1 MLRWIAVVLLTL
13 VAPVAARAAG
23 FEVPVQGSQSLRLA
37 IATPQNRGLDPA
49 VASAV
54 RSTVERDLDMT
65 GYFDLVPV
73 DAHLE
78 RGKGAEPGEFTFDD
92 WATIRVAA
100 LAKLRLTPPGGDCDR
115 AQVCLDV
122 FVYDVFGQTKLA
134 GKRLRANVSDTTAL
148 AHQAA
153 NVILLAL
160 VGETG
165 FFGETIAAVSERTG
179 NKEIVT
185 LPIGGGPT
193 VAQTRNGSL
202 NLSPAWD
209 AARSR
214 LAWTSFRKG
223 NADVWT
229 KDLRS
234 GQLLL
239 ASGSAG
245 LDISPSFS
253 PDGRTLAVARSE
265 AGDTD
270 IFLLDAQTGKV
281 VRRLTD
287 TPGIDVSPHF
297 SPDGR
302 RVVFASERSGGSQIY
317 EIGIDGGTARRVTP
331 MAGFFTDPVYSPDG
345 RRVAFVSR
353 TPTGFDVLTIGVD
366 GSGAVRITQDQGD
379 NEDPTWSPDGRY
391 LVFSST
397 RGGRRRLWIST
408 ANGRHQVPISDESGL
423 SQPTWTR

>member
-1 MLRWIAVVLLTL
+1 MLRWIAVFVLAFACPL
-13 VAPVAARAAG
+13 AARAAG

-37 IATPQNRGLDPA
+37 VAEPQNRGLDP
-49 VASAV
+49 VAAAAL
-54 RSTVERDLDMT
+54 RSVVERDLAMT
-65 GYFDLVPV
+65 GYFELVGTA
-73 DAHLE
+73 AHLE
-78 RGKGAEPGEFTFDD
+78 RGKGSEPGEFAFED
-92 WATIRVAA
+92 WSSIRVAA
-100 LAKLRLTPPGGDCDR
+100 LAKLRLTPPGGDCDPAR
-115 AQVCLDV
+115 VCLDV
-122 FVYDVFGQTKLA
+122 FVYDVFGREKLA
-134 GKRLRANVSDTTAL
+134 AKRLRAGPGETTAL

-153 NVILLAL
+153 NAILLAL
-160 VGETG
+160 VGEVG
-165 FFGETIAAVSERTG
+165 FFGETVAAVSERSG

-185 LPIGGGPT
+185 VPLGGGP
-193 VAQTRNGSL
+193 VVPQTRNGSL

-209 AARSR
+209 STRSR

-234 GQLLL
+234 GQVLL

-245 LDISPSFS
+245 LDISPAFS
-253 PDGRTLAVARSE
+253 PDGRTMAVARSE

-270 IFLLDAQTGKV
+270 IFLVDALTGKV
-281 VRRLTD
+281 LRQLTD

-302 RVVFASERSGGSQIY
+302 RLVFSSERSGGSQIY
-317 EIGIDGGTARRVTP
+317 EIPVEGGTARRVTT

-345 RRVAFVSR
+345 GRVAFVSR
-353 TPTGFDVLTIGVD
+353 TPGGFDVLTVGLD
-366 GSGAVRITQDQGD
+366 GTGPVRITQDQGD

-397 RGGRRRLWIST
+397 RDGRRRLWIST
-408 ANGRHQVPISDESGL
+408 ANGRHHAPVSDDTGL